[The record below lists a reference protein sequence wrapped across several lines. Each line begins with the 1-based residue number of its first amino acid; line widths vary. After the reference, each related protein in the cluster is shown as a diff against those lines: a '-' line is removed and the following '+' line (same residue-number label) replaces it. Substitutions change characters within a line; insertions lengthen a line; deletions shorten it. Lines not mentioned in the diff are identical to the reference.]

1 MASSQRDLP
10 QEEPG
15 VEHALFPLARLRGP
29 PCVHRDR
36 RLWAMAHVE
45 FDEATLTTAEERA
58 SIHEESQCRKYLVN
72 SPGPAYRGSRGF
84 PKSLATWRTLTG
96 AHRVIRGAEQSQRRA
111 SQWSA
116 SPRFAMAP
124 GDFVK
129 RVLLAHSWLWEQM
142 PVRLRKARELY
153 NDKCNYHVSKLVG
166 LMFPPP
172 PRGLPGAW
180 RQCAYHLGAIR

>member
-58 SIHEESQCRKYLVN
+58 SIHEESQCRKYLVD
-72 SPGPAYRGSRGF
+72 SPGPAYGGSRGF
-84 PKSLATWRTLTG
+84 PKSLATWRTMTG

-124 GDFVK
+124 GDVVK
-129 RVLLAHSWLWEQM
+129 RVLLAHSWR
-142 PVRLRKARELY
+142 PSASGR
-153 NDKCNYHVSKLVG
+153 
-166 LMFPPP
+166 
-172 PRGLPGAW
+172 PGSSTTTSTTIMCPSWLA
-180 RQCAYHLGAIR
+180 